1 MRPEQESF
9 DRYFKSQS
17 EAEKKRFSGLLNL
30 ETSSVEQLATAFIDI
45 RSEINSRIT
54 INASRI
60 IGPDGRVEVF
70 MDYVESAEVNAMAFF
85 FEGQY
90 FIGITEGMLK
100 LFSDSCTALWRLEPL
115 ADLLEI
121 AFNSQRRNDLFQI
134 VLLLQLQFISNHE
147 LGHMFHGH
155 CGDLRSGRFQAE
167 FGLSAKEMTANSE
180 GIEGQARELE
190 ADGYSVNL
198 LLSNLLTGP
207 SGDAILEKLKPGLEK
222 DDFLLTL
229 FVLAVGTLLYFLKPK
244 TFDPLLVRADTHSQG
259 VIRMNIILGEII
271 GWCQINLA
279 NMTEWVSLERFQW
292 ILACVQVAAESAE
305 QQAIWREQGTFLQT
319 DLGKAYLD
327 EIYVRREHLRK
338 KMDPLH
344 WRLIGEVDKTPPS
357 V

>member
-244 TFDPLLVRADTHSQG
+244 TFDPLLVR
-259 VIRMNIILGEII
+259 
-271 GWCQINLA
+271 
-279 NMTEWVSLERFQW
+279 FQW